1 MNRGGTT
8 PAGCSDAAPTVQG
21 SESRGPCDERRTDKQ
36 NDKQNDKRANG
47 DPDLSAV
54 IDAWP
59 SLPEA
64 IRAGILAMVGASGG
78 DGQQGN
84 G

>member
-1 MNRGGTT
+1 M
-8 PAGCSDAAPTVQG
+8 QG

-36 NDKQNDKRANG
+36 NDKQDDKQNDKRASG

-59 SLPEA
+59 RLPEA
-64 IRAGILAMVGASGG
+64 IRAGILAMIGVASGEE
-78 DGQQGN
+78 QQGN